1 MENLLEINTNKC
13 GLYKPYFD
21 KETTNIIKGIALI
34 LMFVLHFFMFPGW
47 WVDGIKYPFIEKI
60 AFYLYRPARL
70 CVPVFCFLTGYFY
83 FFNPHKTFIYS
94 LKKITDLLVAYWF
107 VFFLLALIAVCFVKY
122 GYKPIP
128 SIMEMFALERPRM
141 PTIFF
146 GWYVSFYYFFMLLMP
161 IIAKILSKEIHT
173 DILLS
178 VIGVPIVLQFIL
190 FLLNDHLYILKIL
203 IEDMSAWFPNVLIGF
218 VFVIEDMS
226 AWFPYVLSGFVVAK
240 HNLFAKMD
248 ECWGRFKHNMF
259 MDVLISLM
267 MVFLVPF
274 GRYIWPGMTLTLD
287 VMPQIHSRLSFY
299 FSLDT
304 VYVILF
310 MYFLI
315 RIWNVIKNKKIRS
328 LVSSIGKYSL
338 LMWFIHGCFFANC
351 KHMFQPILY
360 FPRNP
365 ILVTLWGLF
374 LCYLCALPI
383 NVIVQQINSI
393 KNRLIF
399 GQRKQQKET
408 G

>member
-1 MENLLEINTNKC
+1 MVNLSEINMNKC

-34 LMFVLHFFMFPGW
+34 MMFIHHFFMFPGW
-47 WVDGIKYPFIEKI
+47 WVDGINYPFIEKI
-60 AFYLYRPARL
+60 SFYLYKPTRL

-83 FFNPHKTFIYS
+83 YFNPHKTFIYS
-94 LKKITDLLVAYWF
+94 LKKITDLLVSYWF
-107 VFFLLALIAVCFVKY
+107 VFFLLALIAVCFAKY
-122 GYKPIP
+122 EYKPIP
-128 SIMEMFALERPRM
+128 IIMEMFALERPTM
-141 PTIFF
+141 PTMFF
-146 GWYVSFYYFFMLLMP
+146 CWYVSFYYFFMLLMP
-161 IIAKILSKEIHT
+161 IIVKILSKEMYT

-178 VIGVPIVLQFIL
+178 VIVVPIVLQFIL
-190 FLLNDHLYILKIL
+190 FLLNDHFHILKIF
-203 IEDMSAWFPNVLIGF
+203 IEDMSAWFSIVLIGF
-218 VFVIEDMS
+218 VF
-226 AWFPYVLSGFVVAK
+226 AK
-240 HNLFAKMD
+240 HNLFVKMD
-248 ECWGRFKHNMF
+248 ECWAKFKHNMF
-259 MDVLISLM
+259 MDVFISLM
-267 MVFLVPF
+267 MVFLVPL
-274 GRYIWPGMTLTLD
+274 GRYVWPGMTLALD

-304 VYVILF
+304 IYVILF

-315 RIWNVIKNKKIRS
+315 RIWNIIKNNKIRFM
-328 LVSSIGKYSL
+328 VSNIGKYSL
-338 LMWFIHGCFFANC
+338 LMWFIHSVFFANC

-374 LCYLCALPI
+374 LCCLCALPI

-399 GQRKQQKET
+399 GQKRQQKEM